1 MIVTD
6 HFAFVHMHKTGGQSI
21 NNALSVSLKN
31 YQEVGYHY
39 PFSLLPEQFAHL
51 PLVGFVRNPWDWYV
65 SWYAF
70 NRQPKVQNPLFA
82 ICSNGGSADF
92 KTSVT
97 NLLQLGDD
105 SVASQQYRDALV
117 SILPNTLDG
126 NRGLG
131 LTKNCIA
138 NFSSNETGYY
148 SWLFHRMIGA
158 AKAEQ
163 VHVGKFEN
171 LDSDLIDILSELNV
185 PEAPDIARALG
196 NTPRTNSSK
205 HGHYSQ
211 YYDTELAELLGRK
224 DKKLIDRF
232 GYEFESQAGP
242 STIVELPSTY
252 AIDGAFKKLSGKAKN
267 YLLLRSDL
275 ELAALTEM
283 VSRMPDDHWARFG
296 PANRHKSVA
305 QPQMLLLIF
314 NKDLRHKNPT
324 YLNEFRLL
332 EQEMTPLL
340 ECVANIYENEGHV
353 IRAFFTKLLP
363 GESVAAR
370 TNTAFSL
377 LHSHR
382 IYLPIETNN
391 DVSVIVGG
399 ERKYMQVGE
408 MWEIN
413 NATVHNIENRGDTA
427 HIHLVV
433 DWVPDSTSPS
443 AAQ

>member
-6 HFAFVHMHKTGGQSI
+6 HFAFIHMHKTGGQSV
-21 NNALSVSLKN
+21 NNALSEALPSC
-31 YQEVGYHY
+31 QEVGYHY

-70 NRQPKVQNPLFA
+70 NRQPKMQNPLFA
-82 ICSNGGSADF
+82 VCSNGGSADF

-97 NLLQLGDD
+97 NLIQLGDD
-105 SVASQQYRDALV
+105 SIDSKQYRDALI
-117 SILPNTLDG
+117 SILPNSLDG

-131 LTKNCIA
+131 LTKNCIEHFA
-138 NFSSNETGYY
+138 SNETGYY

-171 LDSDLIDILSELNV
+171 LNSDLVDILNELNV
-185 PEAPDIARALG
+185 PEAADIARVLG
-196 NTPRTNSSK
+196 DAPRTNSSR

-211 YYDTELAELLGRK
+211 YYDTELAELVGRK
-224 DKKLIDRF
+224 DAGLIDHF
-232 GYEFESQAGP
+232 NYEFESQRGS
-242 STIVELPSTY
+242 STAVELPNTY

-267 YLLLRSDL
+267 YLLLRDDFNV
-275 ELAALTEM
+275 AALAEM
-283 VSRMPDDHWARFG
+283 VNRMPDGHWARFG
-296 PANRHKSVA
+296 PANRHKTVA

-314 NKDLRHKNPT
+314 NRDLRHKNPT

-332 EQEMTPLL
+332 EQEMSPLL
-340 ECVANIYENEGHV
+340 ECVANIYQNDGHV
-353 IRAFFTKLLP
+353 IRAFLTKLLP
-363 GESVAAR
+363 GESVAPR

-382 IYLPIETNN
+382 IYVPIETNN

-399 ERKYMQVGE
+399 ERKHMRVGE

-413 NATVHNIENRGDTA
+413 NATVHNIENRGATA

-433 DWVPDSTSPS
+433 DWVPKSMDAI